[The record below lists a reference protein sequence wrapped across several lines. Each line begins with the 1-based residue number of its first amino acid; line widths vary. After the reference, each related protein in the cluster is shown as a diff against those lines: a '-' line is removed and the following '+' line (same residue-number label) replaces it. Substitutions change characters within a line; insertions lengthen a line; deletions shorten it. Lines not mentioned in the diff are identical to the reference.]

1 MPAAMPR
8 RAKLIGL
15 GRAHPMNEMAR
26 AAKIAVY
33 LVLAG
38 TAAIAQPQPDPA
50 AWGSNHAGQPIPE
63 YIDGEQCL
71 FCHRSEIGSGW
82 QANRHARTIRPKF
95 SDPQDDAEH
104 NAFLLGSRQI
114 TRELVLLR
122 PGVFSMGTAQGADPK
137 QFGER
142 CAGCHS
148 SAVDPESRTFYSI
161 GIDCFT
167 CHGDVSLEHTNDT
180 SLVQLS
186 KKNRGDARVIVS
198 ICGQC
203 HLRGGRSRS
212 TKLPFPN
219 NFIAG
224 DNLFQDFE
232 VDFALANESGL
243 SPADRHVYENVR
255 DVAVLGETKVDC
267 LTCHLVHADSGNR
280 HRRVLRNERC
290 FTCHENSEKLT
301 APPASEV
308 HGETC
313 EY

>member
-1 MPAAMPR
+1 MKAIAR
-8 RAKLIGL
+8 KVGIAL
-15 GRAHPMNEMAR
+15 G
-26 AAKIAVY
+26 
-33 LVLAG
+33 LVLAVIS
-38 TAAIAQPQPDPA
+38 AIAQTQIDPA

-95 SDPQDDAEH
+95 SGPQDDAQRD
-104 NAFLLGSRQI
+104 AFLLGSREI

-122 PGVFSMGTAQGADPK
+122 PGVFSIGTDRGAHPK
-137 QFGER
+137 HFGER

-167 CHGDVSLEHTNDT
+167 CHGDVVLEHTNDT

-186 KKNRGDARVIVS
+186 KKNPGDARVVIS

-212 TKLPFPN
+212 TGLPFPN

-224 DNLFQDFE
+224 DNLFQDVE
-232 VDFALANESGL
+232 VDFGLAGNATL
-243 SPADRHVYENVR
+243 HPADRHVYENVR
-255 DVAVLGETKVDC
+255 DVAVRGESKVTC
-267 LTCHLVHADSGNR
+267 LTCHRVHAHSGVR

-290 FTCHENSEKLT
+290 YTCHENTEKLS
-301 APPASEV
+301 PPMAAAV
-308 HGETC
+308 HSDVC